1 MTKAV
6 YAFSGDPI
14 TFGHID
20 IVKRASKVFDHLIV
34 AIGRNPDKD
43 YTFTLKEREEMAK
56 KSLENLSTS
65 TSIEVNSFEVTSF
78 EVTSF
83 EGLLVDFA
91 YEKGASVIIKGIR
104 NSDDYNYE
112 LLLHQI
118 GQSQKLDIDT
128 FLLPAQQNMTH
139 IRSSMVKAIQ
149 KEHGFVHE
157 YVPLNVKEKLEA
169 KVSKQYIVGVTG
181 EIGVGK
187 SYVCERFVELGE
199 EMGISV
205 HNIDMDQ
212 LTHEILN
219 ELTDP
224 AYKKLRE
231 KIAETFGDEVLEANG
246 MINRKALGNIVFQN
260 KDKLQE
266 LNKLMRMPL
275 LIRLRKDLAKRKG
288 LILLNAA
295 LLAETQMLYMSNN
308 NMVLVT
314 CDKDV
319 QRKRLESRDLNQEQ
333 IDKRIE
339 SQYNTDEKKASII
352 ETQRTQNFGQLW
364 ELDNS
369 ERNSEHDSEHIKSI
383 FVQISDYFKISQQE

>member
-1 MTKAV
+1 MNKAV

-20 IVKRASKVFDHLIV
+20 IVKRASRVFDQLIV
-34 AIGRNPDKD
+34 AIGRNPDKY
-43 YTFTLKEREEMAK
+43 YTFSLQEREQMARQA
-56 KSLENLSTS
+56 LAPLNLPL
-65 TSIEVNSFEVTSF
+65 

-91 YEKGASVIIKGIR
+91 YENGASVIIKGIR
-104 NSDDYNYE
+104 NSDDYSYE

-157 YVPLNVKEKLEA
+157 YVPLHVKERLEA
-169 KVSKQYIVGVTG
+169 KISGQYIVGVTG

-187 SYVCERFVELGE
+187 SFVCEKFVELGKQQ
-199 EMGISV
+199 GIEV

-212 LTHEILN
+212 ITHEILN
-219 ELTDP
+219 ELPDP

-231 KIAETFGDEVLEANG
+231 QISETFDSEIPDDKGILDQDG
-246 MINRKALGNIVFQN
+246 MICRKTLGNIVFRN
-260 KDKLQE
+260 KEKLQK
-266 LNKLMRMPL
+266 LNKLMRLPL
-275 LIRLRKDLAKRKG
+275 LIRLRKKLLGKKG

-308 NMVLVT
+308 NIVLIGSE
-314 CDKDV
+314 KPIQK
-319 QRKRLESRDLNQEQ
+319 QRLQERDLNADQ
-333 IDKRIE
+333 IEKRIQ
-339 SQYNTDEKKASII
+339 SQYNTQEKKASILK
-352 ETQRTQNFGQLW
+352 QQKSDSFGQLW
-364 ELDNS
+364 EIDNS
-369 ERNSEHDSEHIKSI
+369 SNGENPEINRTFS
-383 FVQISDYFKISQQE
+383 QILEYFKLTT